1 MPHVH
6 ITWVEGRTAEQKRK
20 VAERITQVLKE
31 EANAKPEAVHV
42 AFVDL
47 PRTNFANA
55 GILLVDRGRSS

>member
-1 MPHVH
+1 MPHIH
-6 ITWVEGRTAEQKRK
+6 ITWVEGRTTEQKRK

-47 PRTNFANA
+47 PRTNFADA
-55 GILLVDRGRSS
+55 GILLEDRGRSS